1 MSRIMLATNAG
12 TDSRILHVVALRRA
26 EEQGA
31 DLAVVHVIGG
41 ADFDA
46 QPDQMQEAI
55 KSETEWLIH
64 TMLGLAADRS
74 GVTSPEV
81 AIHVLDGDVA
91 DVLVEFAR
99 TVQPELVMIGL
110 PRTKDHSE
118 FTTESFAELLGWFE
132 EASIAVE
139 QVQTA

>member
-1 MSRIMLATNAG
+1 
-12 TDSRILHVVALRRA
+12 
-26 EEQGA
+26 
-31 DLAVVHVIGG
+31 
-41 ADFDA
+41 
-46 QPDQMQEAI
+46 
-55 KSETEWLIH
+55 
-64 TMLGLAADRS
+64 
-74 GVTSPEV
+74 
-81 AIHVLDGDVA
+81 VA

-99 TVQPELVMIGL
+99 TVRPELVMIGV